1 MASYF
6 SDNVIEP
13 VIIVD
18 VLRDHGEK
26 GERVTKRLCSNS
38 EQVEWAVKE
47 THDQDLH
54 VRFISI
60 CQRNSWRPL
69 QITQDMFEGIV
80 KHHGLNQSAYEL
92 SSCFYTRNLNRE
104 EAFCVPLSLAR
115 TGSSIDISYTM
126 RYPEFKA
133 HENRWTQRQ
142 TGIYHR
148 FNEDTG
154 QHFILLISPL
164 PNSLGHRK
172 IEEQLLNFDQP
183 FPMDDLW
190 VHSVLFSNY
199 LPPWRQ
205 YMAWLENLLLPITN
219 LSLVAEINRET
230 RVKYDHLN
238 TVYDLNN
245 RLVQIPT
252 LFHHS
257 SDTLEGLLHCS
268 GRSGNSTNPATQKL
282 ENCRRQAASYS
293 RTAAYLQ
300 QRAQTTAELL
310 FETLSLRDQ
319 TVTKIQTE
327 TMTNMSRSAYC
338 IAIMGLFYLPTTLVA
353 VSLTLS
359 LTRPATLL

>member
-1 MASYF
+1 
-6 SDNVIEP
+6 
-13 VIIVD
+13 
-18 VLRDHGEK
+18 
-26 GERVTKRLCSNS
+26 
-38 EQVEWAVKE
+38 
-47 THDQDLH
+47 
-54 VRFISI
+54 
-60 CQRNSWRPL
+60 
-69 QITQDMFEGIV
+69 
-80 KHHGLNQSAYEL
+80 
-92 SSCFYTRNLNRE
+92 
-104 EAFCVPLSLAR
+104 
-115 TGSSIDISYTM
+115 M

-205 YMAWLENLLLPITN
+205 YMAWLENLLLPIVREPSSCPPQYEANNINHVQTN

-268 GRSGNSTNPATQKL
+268 GRSGNSTNPARQKL
-282 ENCRRQAASYS
+282 ENCRRQAVSYS

-353 VSLTLS
+353 VSLT
-359 LTRPATLL
+359 RPATLL